1 MKVLIVVHGFPPSA
15 QGGSEIYAETHA
27 RILSEQYGD
36 DVLVVT
42 RESDPSAAEYRV
54 RSEDRGGFRVIWI
67 NNTFRA
73 ARSFFET
80 YANDAIG
87 EIGSG
92 LLDEFEP
99 DVAHVHHLTCLSTTL
114 VEALARRAVPCFFTL
129 HDYWLLCHRGQL
141 LDRSLRL
148 CPGPEP
154 DGCDLCLDEAAGVSP
169 LGFSAAAALRT
180 AERWLPTAAIR
191 AARRVGG
198 RVAGATTPSTVA
210 ATEAARRLDHMR
222 QVASHV
228 THFLTPSRY
237 VRERF
242 IEFGIAPE
250 RITHAPIGV
259 DHRPFRHT
267 PHTRSSHLR
276 LGFLGSL
283 MVSKAPHLLLEAFRK
298 LEPGTA
304 TVELFGAHV
313 DYHGDDSYRHT
324 LAPLLEQR
332 GVRLHE
338 PVPHDQVPETLG
350 SLDALVVP
358 SVWPEN
364 SPLVVLEAFL
374 AGLPVVAAR
383 IGGIPEL
390 VSDGTN
396 GLLFHAGDADDL
408 ARALARLV
416 NEPELLPTLRRG
428 IPSVRTIDDDIG
440 ATRRLYEKQLAA
452 ATIPGS
458 RDSPVESRG
467 APVESRGAPGESPD
481 SRSAVV
487 TFAAVVLN
495 YGTPD
500 DTVLTVRSL
509 LASRRPFDQIVVV
522 DNDGTD
528 GCRQAI
534 ASIENIASQVTY
546 IRTERNLGFS
556 GGMNVGI
563 QRALADGADRVLLV
577 NSDVFV
583 PPDCLQE
590 LEGSLASAPAAE
602 IAGPVLRS
610 RSEPD
615 RVASLGMSY
624 HPSTGRMRHAG
635 FGTTSAGG
643 FNGDSAFADT
653 TVDAVSGCVMLV
665 TRAVFE
671 RIGLLD
677 DDYFFSFE
685 DLDFCLRARK
695 AGFETVLSGRA
706 SVYHEGGRSV
716 RSTSVDRLYYATR
729 NHLLAARRTTADP
742 GRVGSAL
749 RGISIVGLN
758 LAYVF
763 RFRGGSLGSRL
774 AAVAA
779 GTRDYVR
786 GRFGPRGQA

>member
-1 MKVLIVVHGFPPSA
+1 MKVLIIVHGFPPSA

-36 DVLVVT
+36 NVLVVT
-42 RESDPSAAEYRV
+42 RESAPSAAEYRV
-54 RSEDRGGFRVIWI
+54 RTEDRGGFRVIWI
-67 NNTFRA
+67 NNTFRS
-73 ARSFFET
+73 ARSFVDT
-80 YANDAIG
+80 YANEKIG

-92 LLDEFEP
+92 LVDEFEP

-114 VEALARRAVPCFFTL
+114 VEVLARRVVPCFFTL

-141 LDRSLRL
+141 LDRNFQV

-154 DGCDLCLDEAAGVSP
+154 DGCDVCLDEAAGVSP

-180 AERWLPTAAIR
+180 AERWLPTAAVR
-191 AARRVGG
+191 AARRAGG
-198 RVAGATTPSTVA
+198 RVAEATTTSTVT

-237 VRERF
+237 VRKRF

-267 PHTRSSHLR
+267 PHTGSSQLR
-276 LGFLGSL
+276 LGFLGNL
-283 MVSKAPHLLLEAFRK
+283 MVSKGPHLLLEAFRQ

-304 TVELFGAHV
+304 TVDLFGAHV

-396 GLLFHAGDADDL
+396 GLLFHPGDADDL
-408 ARALARLV
+408 ARVLARLV

-440 ATRRLYEKQLAA
+440 ATRRLYEAQLAT
-452 ATIPGS
+452 ATMPGS
-458 RDSPVESRG
+458 RGAPVESRGTPVESRGAPIESRG
-467 APVESRGAPGESPD
+467 APVESRGAPGESSD
-481 SRSAVV
+481 TRSAVV
-487 TFAAVVLN
+487 TIAAVVLN

-534 ASIENIASQVTY
+534 ASIGNIASQVTY

-563 QRALADGADRVLLV
+563 QQALADGADRVLLV

-610 RSEPD
+610 RSEPH

-624 HPSTGRMRHAG
+624 HRPTGRMRHAG
-635 FGTTSAGG
+635 FGTTSVGG
-643 FNGDSAFADT
+643 VIGDSGVTGVDPFADT

-677 DDYFFSFE
+677 GDYFFSFE
-685 DLDFCLRARK
+685 DVDFCLRARK
-695 AGFETVLSGRA
+695 AGFETVLSARA

-716 RSTSVDRLYYATR
+716 GSTSV
-729 NHLLAARRTTADP
+729 
-742 GRVGSAL
+742 GS
-749 RGISIVGLN
+749 
-758 LAYVF
+758 
-763 RFRGGSLGSRL
+763 
-774 AAVAA
+774 
-779 GTRDYVR
+779 
-786 GRFGPRGQA
+786 GQVIQT